1 MTKQHHLP
9 EHLPPR
15 LDLRISPSDPR
26 RAKNYDR
33 LVELLEELG
42 RMLDARAVGP
52 DVLRRWEDEVA
63 RCLTRGELD
72 MLMTVPEDEAYDVSA
87 LPEQR
92 WRNLRR
98 LLFRRKG
105 LPADG

>member
-1 MTKQHHLP
+1 MTKQHRLP

-26 RAKNYDR
+26 KARNYDR
-33 LVELLEELG
+33 LVELLDELG
-42 RMLDARAVGP
+42 RMLDAGAVGP
-52 DVLRRWEDEVA
+52 GALRRWEDEVTGH
-63 RCLTRGELD
+63 LTRGEID
-72 MLMTVPEDEAYDVSA
+72 MLMTVPENEAYDVSA